1 MKIGIFDH
9 VERLKSLSLHEQ
21 YNQRIS
27 MVKTA
32 ETLGFYSYH
41 VAEHHHSPLTA
52 APVQGAYLGAL
63 ASSTSRIRLC
73 PLVYVL
79 PLHHPIR
86 VIEEICTLDNLTE
99 GRLDIGFGRGAPV
112 GDELAMWGQNPLES
126 DSMYQESL
134 QIIMQGLTREFV
146 NFTGKHYDLQDLWM
160 EITPYQRPHP
170 PIWVAGNPIKAGQ
183 MGANLITEGTID
195 NLPKINDLYSKTR
208 SEHESIETVFH
219 FDENPLLGVSKRILI
234 GETDESALLRAKE
247 SFETYRSNFRKPLP
261 DGTSRRP
268 RIMIES
274 EMGKR
279 ILPWTVDFE
288 TAIEKEQI
296 IAGSAESVIHY
307 LERYKSNSGCNF
319 LLLSFQWGD
328 LNHEEAVS
336 TMKVV
341 GDEFI
346 E

>member
-1 MKIGIFDH
+1 
-9 VERLKSLSLHEQ
+9 
-21 YNQRIS
+21 

-160 EITPYQRPHP
+160 GIAPYQQPHP
-170 PIWVAGNPIKAGQ
+170 PIWVAGNPVKAGRI
-183 MGANLITEGTID
+183 GANLITE
-195 NLPKINDLYSKTR
+195 
-208 SEHESIETVFH
+208 
-219 FDENPLLGVSKRILI
+219 
-234 GETDESALLRAKE
+234 
-247 SFETYRSNFRKPLP
+247 
-261 DGTSRRP
+261 
-268 RIMIES
+268 
-274 EMGKR
+274 
-279 ILPWTVDFE
+279 
-288 TAIEKEQI
+288 
-296 IAGSAESVIHY
+296 
-307 LERYKSNSGCNF
+307 
-319 LLLSFQWGD
+319 
-328 LNHEEAVS
+328 
-336 TMKVV
+336 
-341 GDEFI
+341 
-346 E
+346 